1 MRLRKPLVLRFH
13 KFKQTTDS
21 HQFYFFQLRSYY
33 PHYTTDLYE
42 WEEDFEKCIAAYNEH
57 KESIEYVKSK
67 EIKYQEKVESAQS
80 QAQEEWLLDHT
91 LTAFVHPSTDIVLW
105 NLGTGVSCMKWCSMN
120 LALTSLLLLGLS
132 YIVPLL
138 LIGVESMSV
147 WCGIS
152 SISCLTLALTLQGWV
167 NAL

>member
-1 MRLRKPLVLRFH
+1 M
-13 KFKQTTDS
+13 
-21 HQFYFFQLRSYY
+21 
-33 PHYTTDLYE
+33 
-42 WEEDFEKCIAAYNEH
+42 
-57 KESIEYVKSK
+57 
-67 EIKYQEKVESAQS
+67 KYQEKVES
-80 QAQEEWLLDHT
+80 AQEEWLLDHT

-105 NLGTGVSCMKWCSMN
+105 NLETGVGCMKWCSMN

-152 SISCLTLALTLQGWV
+152 SISSLTLALTLHGWV